1 MPTSSTTLGFFVL
14 MFLAGIGIPVMAA
27 LNGGLGARLAS
38 PAAASLILFCLAAAI
53 SAVVLAFTGWP
64 AKPVAAIPPQYFA
77 GGIFVA
83 FYALSITWAA
93 PRIGVGNAVMLVLL
107 GQLCA
112 AALID
117 QFGWLGVV
125 RSPITI
131 KRALGIAF
139 MIAGVFLARKVS

>member
-1 MPTSSTTLGFFVL
+1 MSTSSTFVLFGVL
-14 MFLAGIGIPVMAA
+14 MFLAGIGIPIMAA

-38 PAAASLILFCLAAAI
+38 PAAASLILFCLAGAI

-64 AKPVAAIPPQYFA
+64 ARPVAAIPPQYFA

-107 GQLCA
+107 GQLFA

-125 RSPITI
+125 RSPITVQ
-131 KRALGIAF
+131 RAIGIAC
-139 MIAGVFLARKVS
+139 MVVGVFLARKVG